1 MKPFRSF
8 VTDETKNSVS
18 QYLQEF
24 EDAVVSTHERIERNG
39 HTFFTPRTFDKKVPN
54 KMIISALQGDE
65 PAGWMGLLEFVKN
78 NKPKNVNVTYVP
90 IFSKETFESG
100 EHEDDA
106 NENPNHNIPYDPSR
120 EAKRFL
126 TMQEYWLP
134 LASGGFIDLHE
145 DPYRE
150 EGYAFVWSDRG
161 DLGDRIV
168 SLIGENFNL
177 FHEPRSP
184 IFATNGKIQNDDQG
198 MLGDYMSKL
207 GVSPSITSETP
218 VVNTD
223 LNKRIDV
230 NIKIIR
236 EFLDD

>member
-1 MKPFRSF
+1 MKTFRSF
-8 VTDETKNSVS
+8 LTEETKNSVS

-106 NENPNHNIPYDPSR
+106 NETQTTIFRTIRQERQN
-120 EAKRFL
+120 AFL
-126 TMQEYWLP
+126 RCKNTG
-134 LASGGFIDLHE
+134 S
-145 DPYRE
+145 
-150 EGYAFVWSDRG
+150 
-161 DLGDRIV
+161 
-168 SLIGENFNL
+168 
-177 FHEPRSP
+177 RSP
-184 IFATNGKIQNDDQG
+184 LEA
-198 MLGDYMSKL
+198 S
-207 GVSPSITSETP
+207 
-218 VVNTD
+218 
-223 LNKRIDV
+223 
-230 NIKIIR
+230 
-236 EFLDD
+236 